1 MTMDLRTGLAALALA
16 AGLALPAAPALA
28 EMSEITIARQPSI
41 GHLPLMIMQERRLI
55 ETMAEAE
62 GLGEVKVNYATFAG
76 GSNMN
81 DALLSNTIQF
91 AAGGVPPLIL
101 LWSKT
106 AGTSNEVKGV
116 AAMNSMPL
124 LMNVN
129 REDIR
134 SIEDFKPG
142 DKIALPSVK
151 VSVQAMVL
159 QMAAAK
165 IWGDENYGKLD
176 PLTVSMS
183 HPDGLA
189 ALLAR
194 QEVTAHFTASP
205 AQDMALRAPGVHT
218 VLNSFDVMG
227 GPVTFN
233 VVWTTKAFHD
243 DNPKLFDIFR
253 RALAQAVEVV
263 NEDPAEAVQ
272 VYLRQAGNATDP
284 ELLASILA
292 DPQVDYTVEPSGID
306 KYLDFMRRIGTV
318 KDNGQPWEAMF
329 FE

>member
-16 AGLALPAAPALA
+16 AGLALPAAPARA

-134 SIEDFKPG
+134 SIEDFKSG

-189 ALLAR
+189 ALLAK

-205 AQDMALRAPGVHT
+205 AQDMALREPGVHT

-243 DNPKLFDIFR
+243 DNPQLFDIFR

>member
-1 MTMDLRTGLAALALA
+1 L
-16 AGLALPAAPALA
+16 
-28 EMSEITIARQPSI
+28 
-41 GHLPLMIMQERRLI
+41 
-55 ETMAEAE
+55 
-62 GLGEVKVNYATFAG
+62 
-76 GSNMN
+76 
-81 DALLSNTIQF
+81 TIQF

-176 PLTVSMS
+176 PLTVSLS

-189 ALLAR
+189 ALLAK

-218 VLNSFDVMG
+218 VLNS
-227 GPVTFN
+227 
-233 VVWTTKAFHD
+233 
-243 DNPKLFDIFR
+243 
-253 RALAQAVEVV
+253 
-263 NEDPAEAVQ
+263 
-272 VYLRQAGNATDP
+272 
-284 ELLASILA
+284 
-292 DPQVDYTVEPSGID
+292 
-306 KYLDFMRRIGTV
+306 LD
-318 KDNGQPWEAMF
+318 
-329 FE
+329 

>member
-189 ALLAR
+189 AL
-194 QEVTAHFTASP
+194 P
-205 AQDMALRAPGVHT
+205 
-218 VLNSFDVMG
+218 
-227 GPVTFN
+227 
-233 VVWTTKAFHD
+233 
-243 DNPKLFDIFR
+243 
-253 RALAQAVEVV
+253 
-263 NEDPAEAVQ
+263 
-272 VYLRQAGNATDP
+272 RQAGGDGPFHRVARAGHGAARAGRP
-284 ELLASILA
+284 YGAELVRRDGRARDL
-292 DPQVDYTVEPSGID
+292 QRR
-306 KYLDFMRRIGTV
+306 LDDQGL
-318 KDNGQPWEAMF
+318 P
-329 FE
+329 